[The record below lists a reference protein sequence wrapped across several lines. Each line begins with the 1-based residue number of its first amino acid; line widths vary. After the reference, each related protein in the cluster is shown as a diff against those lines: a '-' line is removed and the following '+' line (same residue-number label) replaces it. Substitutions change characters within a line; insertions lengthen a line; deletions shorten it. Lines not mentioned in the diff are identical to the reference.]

1 MQDIRFQNDF
11 KNGFKMNNLIGNNP
25 DKARY
30 GKVAGELKQTLKDW
44 MIRTKNPYI
53 KELEGTKL

>member
-1 MQDIRFQNDF
+1 
-11 KNGFKMNNLIGNNP
+11 MNNLIGNNP

-44 MIRTKNPYI
+44 MIHTKTPFI
-53 KELEGTKL
+53 KELEDTKL